1 MKRIVLIFL
10 AIGLTLA
17 AVAQDSKETKKERK
31 QRERKEAAA
40 AMNKFLNGKEFV
52 LEANNLYDR
61 YGQIYQVQSNLNF
74 IMVDGDQAILQLGS
88 NNTIG
93 SNGVGG
99 VTIDGKVTK
108 YDLKANKKR
117 GTFSLTMHIASSAG
131 NYDVRLTTG
140 PSGNAQATVSSSFS
154 GRIRYSGDLMPLYA
168 SNAYVG
174 NSIF

>member
-1 MKRIVLIFL
+1 MKRFVLLFL
-10 AIGLTLA
+10 AVGLTIA
-17 AVAQDSKETKKERK
+17 AVAQDNKETKKERK
-31 QRERKEAAA
+31 ERERKAAA
-40 AMNKFLNGKEFV
+40 VAMKEFLSEKEFV

-74 IMVDGDQAILQLGS
+74 IMVDGDQAVLQLGS
-88 NNTIG
+88 NSTIG

-108 YDLKANKKR
+108 YDLKANEKR

-131 NYDVRLTTG
+131 NYDVRLSTG
-140 PSGNAQATVSSSFS
+140 TSGNAQATVSSNFS
-154 GRIRYSGDLMPLYA
+154 GRIRYSGDLIPLYA